1 MEFNKKN
8 VVVISNDIEFII
20 DVSYKFK
27 ESSHNYGVLY
37 ISKDNFFLNKFITD
51 IDVIVFDDSSNDLF
65 LLEEIVKNSNLNI
78 PIIIIHQNI
87 QIDLSKYRNTNVYT
101 IIYKHTDRQLLFS
114 NISLCINYL
123 FLNNK
128 IMFKRGLCFD
138 LSKNI
143 LFKDNKTIPLTKM
156 ENKLLMLLINN
167 INNVVHYD
175 EIADNVWEG
184 KNFSIFSLRNIV
196 QKIRTKTS
204 DNFIKNSSNN
214 GYTIKSI

>member
-1 MEFNKKN
+1 MEFNKRN
-8 VVVISNDIEFII
+8 VVIISNDFEFIL
-20 DVSYKFK
+20 DAKCKFK
-27 ESSHNYGVLY
+27 ENSHDYEVLY
-37 ISKDNFFLNKFITD
+37 ISKDNFFLNKFISD
-51 IDVIVFDDSSNDLF
+51 IDVIVFDDSSNDLS
-65 LLEEIVKNSNLNI
+65 LLEGLIKNNNLNI

-87 QIDLSKYRNTNVYT
+87 QIDLSKYRDTNVYT

-128 IMFKRGLCFD
+128 IMFKKGLCFD
-138 LSKNI
+138 ISKNV
-143 LFKDNKTIPLTKM
+143 LFKDNKNIPLTKM

-167 INNVVHYD
+167 INNVVKYD

-196 QKIRTKTS
+196 QNIRTKTS

-214 GYTIKSI
+214 GYTIRSI